1 MVALA
6 SWSGVF
12 SGALPLSLLSTHLQK
27 SNCTDDIYF
36 VVFFFSFLFSF
47 QRVIEYAGGYN
58 GAIATSEAYLYC
70 LDSLPLVICMS
81 AYVWFYPGRY
91 LPDHVNSVSYGSDIE
106 AGTPGS
112 HEMLNSKGA
121 Q

>member
-1 MVALA
+1 MLALA

-12 SGALPLSLLSTHLQK
+12 SGALLLSSLSTQLQK
-27 SNCTDDIYF
+27 GNSTDDFYF
-36 VVFFFSFLFSF
+36 VVVSL
-47 QRVIEYAGGYN
+47 QRVVEYAGGYN

-91 LPDHVNSVSYGSDIE
+91 LPDQVNSVSYGSDVE
-106 AGTPGS
+106 ADTPGS
-112 HEMLNSKGA
+112 LQMSNSKGA

>member
-1 MVALA
+1 MYFPVRSLCPHSRRTFRRATVLTTSA
-6 SWSGVF
+6 
-12 SGALPLSLLSTHLQK
+12 LSL
-27 SNCTDDIYF
+27 
-36 VVFFFSFLFSF
+36 FSL
-47 QRVIEYAGGYN
+47 QRVVEYAGGYN

-91 LPDHVNSVSYGSDIE
+91 LPDHVNSVSYGSDVE
-106 AGTPGS
+106 TGTPGS
-112 HEMLNSKGA
+112 LQMSNSKGA